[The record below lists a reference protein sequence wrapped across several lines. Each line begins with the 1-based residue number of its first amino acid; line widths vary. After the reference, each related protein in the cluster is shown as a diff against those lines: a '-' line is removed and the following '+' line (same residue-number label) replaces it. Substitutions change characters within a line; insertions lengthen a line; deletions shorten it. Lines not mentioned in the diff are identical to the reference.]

1 MGIIYEPHVC
11 SQPPANRLVG
21 QFDLVPIYDKG
32 AIWQCDEC
40 ARYWRYVVLIG
51 DCGEWR
57 RVRFWNL
64 IAKHRIRK
72 VTQ

>member
-1 MGIIYEPHVC
+1 MSIIYEPHVC
-11 SQPPANRLVG
+11 VKPRENRLVG
-21 QFDLVPIYDKG
+21 RFDRVPIYDRG
-32 AIWQCDEC
+32 NIWKCGDC

-51 DCGEWR
+51 DYGEWR

-72 VTQ
+72 AAQ